1 MSQASL
7 LEDVLQWS
15 QDTCRKELKSVL
27 PKLMSMNH
35 SFESWE
41 EHIRVLKIITD
52 MFLPHIDLSEL
63 EDQCFSK
70 ILPKVVKVFDGL
82 MEEISNHVGGLSSQN
97 TELQRLLRNA
107 LQETVQVLG
116 VLSACV
122 RHACSSAE
130 APALNAVRSLPFCVL
145 KVLRD
150 TFQHCKDSEVV
161 YCGRLSLVA
170 DLLQALFKE
179 AYSLQKGLMELLD
192 RVSVETSA
200 SEEEVSDIVTVIH
213 NLLDICS
220 VISNLDIA
228 LHANTWKCIIKQSVK
243 HQSLVEDRLR
253 HGDMSSRLCDDL
265 LASLHSCLELGEQIQ
280 QAGPQVTSQS
290 PEYKLFQKNTKM
302 CRFFANT
309 LIHYIKEFKS
319 FLTKYCGQF
328 HQLYLSVLS
337 KFPPSL
343 CAPALPPSLSEE
355 LAVAVVVPMDA
366 LLVQLLPVR
375 GYAEAVL
382 QPDQELRAEAELPQ
396 CVLLVNVLSH
406 LPSQP
411 EEALQLWYSGSQFPE
426 DTPRLPLFLAVFQSF
441 QRCGTERR
449 VPVLLPGVM
458 LKGQAQGRVSLHQHV
473 CVHLCACV
481 AALPPAH
488 FPLLERCLLA
498 TVLQADTQTALLAVD
513 VWCFLARYGTAEMCL
528 HHVLLLAE
536 LVKLCPGEG
545 HRMAHLGLLIRR
557 MVFLMTASHQLELV
571 QQHPASRP
579 ENQPVWS
586 HVLLRA
592 LSPEVRQRAEEG
604 LLALVLSALAGW
616 QQGGHRL
623 SELGTVSEALPAL
636 LAVVR
641 CDAAGAESVSSAL
654 TVLTQLWARM
664 CPSQVHLHPVIQ
676 RTLRLLLS
684 MSAILVK
691 NIAPQVVCQALGCVE
706 ALLSQT
712 CPDDVALAALDFLAS
727 LGKVFFPTDVQ
738 SQVLPRVSAVFGALL
753 AEGSWLV
760 QHHALEAFA
769 HFAEITNH
777 EEVISQSLNTED
789 TKTRVVNF
797 LSKTITTEEAG
808 ETRLW
813 RLRGEATA
821 VEQHSQR
828 LEEAAAETSP
838 AAPDDRMAPVDRIS
852 PDSQPLHKRARLEP
866 SAEQEY
872 ERHVQAAESSLRA
885 LLALTQGSD
894 RISAPA
900 STPVPNRPPAW
911 LCHRLQELQ
920 TLITQISMTHTTDS

>member
-1 MSQASL
+1 
-7 LEDVLQWS
+7 
-15 QDTCRKELKSVL
+15 
-27 PKLMSMNH
+27 
-35 SFESWE
+35 
-41 EHIRVLKIITD
+41 

-63 EDQCFSK
+63 EDECFSK
-70 ILPKVVKVFDGL
+70 LLPKVVKVFDGL
-82 MEEISNHVGGLSSQN
+82 MEEIANQVGGLSSQN
-97 TELQRLLRNA
+97 TGLQLLLRNA

-122 RHACSSAE
+122 RHVCSSAE
-130 APALNAVRSLPFCVL
+130 APALNAIRSLPFCVL
-145 KVLRD
+145 KVLTD

-200 SEEEVSDIVTVIH
+200 SEEVSDIVTVIH
-213 NLLDICS
+213 NLMDICS

-253 HGDMSSRLCDDL
+253 HGDISSRLCDDL
-265 LASLHSCLELGEQIQ
+265 LASLHSCLELGEQIR

-319 FLTKYCGQF
+319 FLTKFCGRF

-343 CAPALPPSLSEE
+343 CAPALPPPLSEE

-366 LLVQLLPVR
+366 LLLQLLPIR

-382 QPDQELRAEAELPQ
+382 QPDQQLTAEAELPQ

-441 QRCGTERR
+441 QRCSTERR

-458 LKGQAQGRVSLHQHV
+458 LKGQAQGRVTLHQHV

-488 FPLLERCLLA
+488 FHLLERCLLA
-498 TVLQADTQTALLAVD
+498 TVLQTDTQTALLAVD

-528 HHVLLLAE
+528 HHVLLLAD
-536 LVKLCPGEG
+536 LVRLCPGEG
-545 HRMAHLGLLIRR
+545 HHMAHLGLLLRR

-571 QQHPASRP
+571 QRHPASCP
-579 ENQPVWS
+579 ENQPVWR

-592 LSPEVRQRAEEG
+592 LSPEARQRAEEG

-623 SELGTVSEALPAL
+623 AELGTVNEALPAL
-636 LAVVR
+636 LALVR
-641 CDAAGAESVSSAL
+641 CDSAGAESVSSAL
-654 TVLTQLWARM
+654 TVVTQLWARM

-684 MSAILVK
+684 TSAILVK
-691 NIAPQVVCQALGCVE
+691 NIDPEVVCQALGCVG
-706 ALLSQT
+706 ALVSQT

-727 LGKVFFPTDVQ
+727 LGMVFFPADVQ
-738 SQVLPRVSAVFGALL
+738 SQVLPRVSGVFGALL
-753 AEGSWLV
+753 AEGSWLL

-769 HFAEITNH
+769 HFAEMTNH
-777 EEVISQSLNTED
+777 EEVISRSLNTEE
-789 TKTRVVNF
+789 TKTKVVNF

-813 RLRGEATA
+813 RLRGEAAA
-821 VEQHSQR
+821 VEQHRQR
-828 LEEAAAETSP
+828 LDSPEEVAAETSP
-838 AAPDDRMAPVDRIS
+838 AAPEPC
-852 PDSQPLHKRARLEP
+852 PKRARLEP

-872 ERHVQAAESSLRA
+872 ERHVQAAEASLRA
-885 LLALTQGSD
+885 LLALAHGGDGTSVS
-894 RISAPA
+894 IL
-900 STPVPNRPPAW
+900 PPPW
-911 LCHRLQELQ
+911 LSHRLQELQ
-920 TLITQISMTHTTDS
+920 TLITRISMTHTPDS